1 MEQPTTEPLTAF
13 LVTHDASDSMQNS
26 CITILT
32 YTAAAMEVKMARGSI
47 TMVVVMVMV
56 MVMVIVMA
64 MVMVTMMLM
73 MVMMMLMMMTKIYQR
88 GVLSQVCER
97 NLL

>member
-1 MEQPTTEPLTAF
+1 MEQPTTESLTAF

-47 TMVVVMVMV
+47 TMVVVLALVVLVMVVVVVMVKLLVMVKVMMRMLMFMVMQ
-56 MVMVIVMA
+56 
-64 MVMVTMMLM
+64 MVTMI
-73 MVMMMLMMMTKIYQR
+73 MMMRRTLQ
-88 GVLSQVCER
+88 
-97 NLL
+97 

>member
-13 LVTHDASDSMQNS
+13 LVTHEASDSIQNS

-47 TMVVVMVMV
+47 TMVVVLAIVVVVMVVVVVMGKLLGMVKGMMRMLMFMVMQ
-56 MVMVIVMA
+56 
-64 MVMVTMMLM
+64 MVTMI
-73 MVMMMLMMMTKIYQR
+73 MMMRRTLH
-88 GVLSQVCER
+88 
-97 NLL
+97 